1 VITKVE
7 YSRKTNLTNTYIKK
21 ALITLLKDYKFNL
34 ITINQIIKEA
44 EITRSTF
51 YRYYEDK
58 YDLLNVIE
66 EEIID
71 RIKSTR
77 NSVMNESTIP
87 NNQTLSTEL
96 LIVLFNSLDAYADTI
111 STLLSDNAE
120 ASFEMKLKN
129 QISQRILI
137 LSNTFNISEVRSEL
151 VKEYLFA
158 ILIKTFQYWSANKDK
173 VDIEEI
179 ASTFIDVQMNG
190 LQKTI
195 GLT

>member
-1 VITKVE
+1 ME
-7 YSRKTNLTNTYIKK
+7 YSRKINLTNTYIKK
-21 ALITLLKDYKFNL
+21 ALIKLLKDYKFNL

>member
-1 VITKVE
+1 VIAKVE
-7 YSRKTNLTNTYIKK
+7 YSRKINLTNTYIKK
-21 ALITLLKDYKFNL
+21 ALIKLLKDYKFNL

>member
-195 GLT
+195 GIT

>member
-1 VITKVE
+1 ME

>member
-1 VITKVE
+1 VIAKVE

-21 ALITLLKDYKFNL
+21 ALIKLLKDYKFNL

>member
-1 VITKVE
+1 ME

-21 ALITLLKDYKFNL
+21 ALITLLKNYKFNL

-58 YDLLNVIE
+58 YYLLNVIE

>member
-1 VITKVE
+1 ME

-66 EEIID
+66 EDIID
-71 RIKSTR
+71 RIKGTR
-77 NSVMNESTIP
+77 DKVMVEHSLP
-87 NNQTLSTEL
+87 DNQTLNTQL
-96 LIVLFNSLDAYADTI
+96 LISLFNALDDYATTI
-111 STLLSDNAE
+111 FVLLSDNAE
-120 ASFEMKLKN
+120 ASFEMKLKK
-129 QISQRILI
+129 QISQRVLF
-137 LSNTFNISEVRSEL
+137 LSNAFNISEVRSEL

-179 ASTFIDVQMNG
+179 AKTFIDVQMNG

-195 GLT
+195 GLK

>member
-1 VITKVE
+1 ME

-21 ALITLLKDYKFNL
+21 ALIKLLKDYKFNL

>member
-1 VITKVE
+1 ME
-7 YSRKTNLTNTYIKK
+7 YSRKTNLTKTYIKK
-21 ALITLLKDYKFNL
+21 ALITLLKNYKFNL

>member
-1 VITKVE
+1 VIAKVE